1 MESIVAALIK
11 DGNVAILALL
21 LGNVAQAVAL
31 YASWRWHRADR
42 QEDRERWMAEVT
54 EGNRQL
60 GAVVE
65 AVTQLRLM
73 IAQCTTLTSRNAGR
87 R

>member
-1 MESIVAALIK
+1 VESILAALVK

-21 LGNVAQAVAL
+21 LGNVAQGVAL

-42 QEDRERWMAEVT
+42 QEDRQRWMTEVA

-73 IAQCTTLTSRNAGR
+73 IAQCTSFTSRTPGR